1 MGNTRMQLRGLVACG
16 LGAMTASCATA
27 GTMVGGSDMNGTGTM
42 GAAVPMMDANVAAVA
57 HASNMDEIQTSQVAL
72 QRSQNAQVRQFAQQM
87 ITEHTAVDQQMQQ
100 MLQAKGMTMQPN
112 QPAQAAMQATAAT
125 VANLNQRSGADFD
138 RAYMTHQVQAHR
150 WTLTSLDQ
158 SLIPATRDG
167 DMKAFLSGKVR
178 PAVAMH
184 LDMAMRLNTSVGGTN
199 PTASMNGSM
208 DHSGMNHGTTGNTGT
223 GSTGTG
229 TCTGTG
235 STRTP

>member
-1 MGNTRMQLRGLVACG
+1 MVSTRMQLRGLAACG
-16 LGAMTASCATA
+16 LMAMTAACATA
-27 GTMVGGSDMNGTGTM
+27 GTMENGTDGTSAGM
-42 GAAVPMMDANVAAVA
+42 SASGGMMMMDANVAAVA

-87 ITEHTAVDQQMQQ
+87 ITEHTQVDQQMQQ

-125 VANLNQRSGADFD
+125 VANLSQRTGADFD
-138 RAYMTHQVQAHR
+138 RAYMMHQVEAHR

-158 SLIPATRDG
+158 SLIPSTRDAE
-167 DMKAFLSGKVR
+167 MRTFLSGKVR

-184 LDMAMRLNTSVGGTN
+184 LEMAQRLNTSVGGTN
-199 PTASMNGSM
+199 NGSMSTGGSM
-208 DHSGMNHGTTGNTGT
+208 DHSGMNHGST
-223 GSTGTG
+223 GS
-229 TCTGTG
+229 TGTG